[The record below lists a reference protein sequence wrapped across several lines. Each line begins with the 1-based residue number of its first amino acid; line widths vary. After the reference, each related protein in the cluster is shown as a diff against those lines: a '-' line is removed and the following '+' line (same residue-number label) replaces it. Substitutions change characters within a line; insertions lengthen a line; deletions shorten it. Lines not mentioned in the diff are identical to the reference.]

1 MFARWC
7 LTLAL
12 VFATAGFASAQKPD
26 PAKPADAK
34 KDDAKKDDG
43 KTDPKKERGFL
54 PTYWKMLGLSEDQT
68 QKVYKVQNKYGDE
81 IDELEGKIKGLKD
94 KMAKERGE
102 ILSPEQKKRLEEIIK
117 EKSGTGDKPK
127 DK

>member
-1 MFARWC
+1 MLARWC
-7 LTLAL
+7 LALAL
-12 VFATAGFASAQKPD
+12 VFATAGFAAAQKPD
-26 PAKPADAK
+26 AKKEDPK
-34 KDDAKKDDG
+34 KDDAKKDDT

-54 PTYWKMLGLSEDQT
+54 PTYWKMLGLSEDQI

-94 KMAKERGE
+94 KMAKERGD
-102 ILSPEQKKRLEEIIK
+102 LLTAEQKKRLEEIIK